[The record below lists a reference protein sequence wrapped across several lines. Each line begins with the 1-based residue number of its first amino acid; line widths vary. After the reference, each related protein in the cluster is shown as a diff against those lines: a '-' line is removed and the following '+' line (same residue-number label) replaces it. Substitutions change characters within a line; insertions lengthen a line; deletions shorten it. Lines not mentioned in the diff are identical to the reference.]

1 MQLLALRR
9 APGVRPGATAPGWQR
24 AFTLVELLVV
34 MAIVAMLLTLAV
46 PKYFQGLDR
55 SKDAVLM
62 ENLRITREVIDKFY
76 GDNGRYPESLG
87 ELVQRQYLRN
97 VPLDPITASTRSWII
112 VPPQPP
118 YKGNVYDIRSGARGF
133 TRDGRPYSSL

>member
-1 MQLLALRR
+1 M
-9 APGVRPGATAPGWQR
+9 PVRTAGSYWQR

-76 GDNGRYPESLG
+76 GDNGRYPENLG

-97 VPLDPITASTRSWII
+97 VPLDPITSSTRTWIL
-112 VPPQPP
+112 VPPQAP